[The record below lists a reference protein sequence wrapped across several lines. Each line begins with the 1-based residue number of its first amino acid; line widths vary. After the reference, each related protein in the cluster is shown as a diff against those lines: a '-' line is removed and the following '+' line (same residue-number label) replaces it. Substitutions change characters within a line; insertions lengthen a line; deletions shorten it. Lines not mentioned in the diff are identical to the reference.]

1 MDSNKVPCWRKAE
14 AAVCWSG
21 KEINSNLR
29 NTLAIVDASHD
40 VHDGW
45 MSKVEM
51 SPAKPI
57 EHGLDGTS
65 DTFIAARD
73 IVCTNKSVDNTRIT
87 VSPCSRIDC
96 GGQPRDG
103 VRDVSECGRILQEPN
118 AKGPSSGGVRTREAA
133 SSCGDHT
140 AIWISS
146 TAEVGDS
153 TALISSTTENG
164 IAADGQL
171 LTPSLMS
178 SLDASSSL
186 IVSSCNVPANIA
198 DESLEDESR

>member
-1 MDSNKVPCWRKAE
+1 MGPAE
-14 AAVCWSG
+14 
-21 KEINSNLR
+21 
-29 NTLAIVDASHD
+29 T
-40 VHDGW
+40 
-45 MSKVEM
+45 
-51 SPAKPI
+51 I
-57 EHGLDGTS
+57 EHGLNGTS

-73 IVCTNKSVDNTRIT
+73 IVCTNKGVDNTRII

-118 AKGPSSGGVRTREAA
+118 AKGPCVGGVGAREAA
-133 SSCGDHT
+133 RTCDDHT

-153 TALISSTTENG
+153 TGLISSTTEAG
-164 IAADGQL
+164 IAANGEL
-171 LTPSLMS
+171 LTSSLMS
-178 SLDASSSL
+178 SFDASSSS
-186 IVSSCNVPANIA
+186 IISSCNVPANIT